1 VHVQGKNKNERR
13 AAIAAANVV
22 VEGGGEEKKPTSSIS
37 LQPLLE
43 GDCASL
49 LLMMRKLML
58 VSDML
63 AEISSIPSTHPAI
76 SRTGAP
82 NSTKSRCPAKSPQTT
97 TTTQKK
103 EKKNQQQQE
112 GAVKDSYICYN
123 KLELLPPAAFSVQ
136 LFFPPTPHS
145 PQLTQI
151 LYTKFRTQSSAF
163 WQRNKNP
170 P

>member
-22 VEGGGEEKKPTSSIS
+22 VEGGEKKPTSSIS

-58 VSDML
+58 VCDML

-97 TTTQKK
+97 TTTTQKK
-103 EKKNQQQQE
+103 GKK
-112 GAVKDSYICYN
+112 KIN
-123 KLELLPPAAFSVQ
+123 KKKKE
-136 LFFPPTPHS
+136 
-145 PQLTQI
+145 
-151 LYTKFRTQSSAF
+151 R
-163 WQRNKNP
+163 
-170 P
+170 